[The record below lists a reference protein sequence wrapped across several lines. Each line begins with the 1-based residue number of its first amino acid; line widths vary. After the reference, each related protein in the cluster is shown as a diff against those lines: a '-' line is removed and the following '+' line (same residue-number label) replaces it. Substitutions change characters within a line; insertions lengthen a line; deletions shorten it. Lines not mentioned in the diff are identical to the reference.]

1 MRHRRRI
8 QNTQI
13 SKKRHHSV
21 TRAALPRQKKK
32 TKWPFFVII
41 LLLVVSTAFLLFMD
55 MIPLPSLES
64 FRGGGQQSPSGTET
78 TVSAPGREQ
87 PAIPTQQEESEP
99 YYSPVQRQIQL
110 EILNGCGVKGIADRL
125 TKLLRKHNYDVVNK
139 GNYLRKGKVDW
150 NVAET
155 RIIDQIGKVDNARQL
170 ADAMGVLYSNVESYE
185 NPSPIADITII
196 IGKDYNTL
204 PIFNHQ
210 E

>member
-1 MRHRRRI
+1 M
-8 QNTQI
+8 
-13 SKKRHHSV
+13 
-21 TRAALPRQKKK
+21 
-32 TKWPFFVII
+32 
-41 LLLVVSTAFLLFMD
+41 
-55 MIPLPSLES
+55 PSFES
-64 FRGGGQQSPSGTET
+64 FRDGSGYTILSRE
-78 TVSAPGREQ
+78 SAADNPAKDQ
-87 PAIPTQQEESEP
+87 PPIPAPQEESEP

-110 EILNGCGVKGIADRL
+110 EILNGCGVKGVADRL

-139 GNYLRKGKVDW
+139 GNYLNKGKVNW

-196 IGKDYNTL
+196 IGKDYKTL

>member
-1 MRHRRRI
+1 MAG
-8 QNTQI
+8 
-13 SKKRHHSV
+13 S
-21 TRAALPRQKKK
+21 
-32 TKWPFFVII
+32 
-41 LLLVVSTAFLLFMD
+41 AFLLFMD
-55 MIPLPSLES
+55 MIPLPALDHLWGNNKQTSVSEKTDKAA
-64 FRGGGQQSPSGTET
+64 PSEQ
-78 TVSAPGREQ
+78 Q
-87 PAIPTQQEESEP
+87 PALPMEQEETEP

-110 EILNGCGVKGIADRL
+110 EILNGCGAKGVADQL

-139 GNYLRKGKVDW
+139 GNYLKKGKVNW

-196 IGKDYNTL
+196 IGKDYKTL

>member
-13 SKKRHHSV
+13 TKKRQHTVS
-21 TRAALPRQKKK
+21 RSALPRQAAKSRG
-32 TKWPFFVII
+32 PLYIII
-41 LLLVVSTAFLLFMD
+41 LLIAAGSAFLLFTD
-55 MIPLPSLES
+55 TLSLPGLELFS
-64 FRGGGQQSPSGTET
+64 DKT
-78 TVSAPGREQ
+78 TVLPRDEATRVNTPSEQAPAL
-87 PAIPTQQEESEP
+87 PLKEEEV
-99 YYSPVQRQIQL
+99 YSPIQRQIQL

-125 TKLLRKHNYDVVNK
+125 TRLLQKHNYDVVNK
-139 GNYLRKGKVDW
+139 GNYLKKGKVDW
-150 NVAET
+150 NVSET

-196 IGKDYNTL
+196 IGKDYKTL